1 VLALGALGVVFG
13 DIGTSPLYAMRT
25 ILGEGSDLS
34 RTTVYGMTSL
44 VIWALLL
51 VVTALYVGLLLGSD
65 NEGEGGRLALL
76 ALLRRTSPGARM
88 SHWRQRLFLLI
99 DRLSTDRVTSWTF
112 PFGRTPAPTTGWR
125 ASAPHASGPRSPQ
138 AVLGVVVRWFRTHGA
153 RGWHRCNRAGTAR
166 RQVGGGLV
174 HVGGV
179 DDGCGDLS
187 ELGVAL

>member
-51 VVTALYVGLLLGSD
+51 VVTALYVGLLLGTD
-65 NEGEGGRLALL
+65 NEGEGGLLALP

-99 DRLSTDRVTSWTF
+99 DRLSTDRVDQLDLPRDRSVTV
-112 PFGRTPAPTTGWR
+112 GRE
-125 ASAPHASGPRSPQ
+125 
-138 AVLGVVVRWFRTHGA
+138 F
-153 RGWHRCNRAGTAR
+153 
-166 RQVGGGLV
+166 
-174 HVGGV
+174 
-179 DDGCGDLS
+179 DL
-187 ELGVAL
+187 